1 MKRNMWK
8 IAEGTKIPTSCDIT
22 YGEIVQLKERY
33 ESGERNAKFEA
44 LLTAF
49 KYGFACAQRMEVNKR
64 KRGGAK

>member
-8 IAEGTKIPTSCDIT
+8 K
-22 YGEIVQLKERY
+22 RH

-49 KYGFACAQRMEVNKR
+49 KYGFACTQRMETNKR
-64 KRGGAK
+64 KRGAAV

>member
-8 IAEGTKIPTSCDIT
+8 IAEGTKIPTAYDIT

-64 KRGGAK
+64 KRGRVK